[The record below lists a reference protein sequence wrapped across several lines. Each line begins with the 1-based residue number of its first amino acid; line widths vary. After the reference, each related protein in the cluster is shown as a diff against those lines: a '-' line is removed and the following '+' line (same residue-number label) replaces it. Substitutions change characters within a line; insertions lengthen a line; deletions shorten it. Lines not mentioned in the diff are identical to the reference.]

1 MIRLISSFWL
11 AAWLGSI
18 VSGLTVWMPLPVPG
32 IYAAGLQGSSDLP
45 LKHLTR
51 LVLLS

>member
-18 VSGLTVWMPLPVPG
+18 VSGLAVWMPLPVSG
-32 IYAAGLQGSSDLP
+32 IHTAGLQGSSDLP